1 MTSWL
6 LFGEQTVQ
14 YWCSRKIVGD
24 VGPDASG
31 LGGQWEHVLDWTG
44 NASQHLLPLI
54 YLLLLLLP

>member
-6 LFGEQTVQ
+6 LFGEQTVRCG
-14 YWCSRKIVGD
+14 CSRKIVGD

-44 NASQHLLPLI
+44 NAS
-54 YLLLLLLP
+54 